1 LPASPSV
8 TDVMDLSL
16 PPLREEIRMADP
28 HPSLINIDKELVP
41 AEVGSLRRGSSSQ
54 PATIILTSA
63 PPMRNVAS
71 LPSFFL
77 PLPYGMLDVVFDL
90 SAMTGASR
98 QLTAEVASLC
108 NMVEN
113 LNGASASA

>member
-1 LPASPSV
+1 
-8 TDVMDLSL
+8 MDLSL